1 MFRQRLRPRML
12 LALLLSALLVV
23 KSSSCGTLLHPER
36 VGQPRCGRID
46 PGIAILDG
54 VGLLLFVVPGAV
66 AFAVDFFTGA
76 IFIPPGYAG
85 ANAPPG
91 PIQQTTVYVDPEDLT
106 RERVEQ
112 VVASQ
117 TGQEIRLEPGE
128 YRVTRINDLSEW
140 DQAAA
145 DLENSPPSER
155 DDVPF
160 R

>member
-54 VGLLLFVVPGAV
+54 VGLLLFIVPGAV

-76 IFIPPGYAG
+76 IYLPPGYAG
-85 ANAPPG
+85 VDVPPG
-91 PIQQTTVYVDPEDLT
+91 PVQRTTVYVDPEDLT

-117 TGQEIRLEPGE
+117 TGQEIHLEPGE
-128 YRVTRINDLSEW
+128 YRVTRIKNLSEW

-145 DLENSPPSER
+145 ELENTPPSAT
-155 DDVPF
+155 DAVPF
-160 R
+160 H